1 MTAPSLLTTPPPGAP
16 SGHGPDG
23 ATPGSHEARGNGEG
37 AADPALL
44 DALEASRAHWKA
56 VADLAFDLS
65 FETDQEGRFVL
76 ASPAAFGWTGAE
88 LLGRK
93 GASLLEWPEPDGS
106 DPFRPE
112 APCRRRRAWIRRADG
127 SVAAVLISAT
137 PLFAPDGSVIGAI
150 GGLQDISEQELRAQ
164 AVAEQLHTFRQVA
177 AIARRMRR
185 AVLPEMVIRIGL
197 EALMEAVGG
206 YGAVITTCEA
216 GARPGSATMPAT
228 MPATATGEDA
238 ATVAGAVPAVLHR
251 VGEAP
256 AATDADIIALASS
269 AASGATAPWSRV
281 QPGLGRTLILS
292 AIATHFSEPVILM
305 LWREAGRGWSAADE
319 ALVAGF
325 MANLGGVLEHDQVQ
339 RELARQS
346 GVDALTGLLNR
357 DSFVQEIGR
366 RLDRLDAEGLSAT
379 LMVVGLDRF
388 EAVNQ
393 RAGYENGDVLLKGA
407 SQLLRDAV
415 RPTDLAAR
423 LGGDVFA
430 LWLDGADQFAAA
442 ERAENLCKSGVGL
455 ELEQPVHVR
464 LSIGLTTRPTRSFES
479 IETLLEQ
486 AHAALG
492 AIKLAGGGRWHFY
505 NEGIA
510 A

>member
-1 MTAPSLLTTPPPGAP
+1 MTASSLLTTPASGAS
-16 SGHGPDG
+16 SGDGPDG
-23 ATPGSHEARGNGEG
+23 ATPGSQEARGGFADD
-37 AADPALL
+37 AADPVLL
-44 DALEASRAHWKA
+44 GALEASRAHWKA

-65 FETDQEGRFVL
+65 FETDQEGRLVL
-76 ASPAAFGWTGAE
+76 ASPAAFGWTSAQ

-93 GASLLEWPEPDGS
+93 GTSLLEWPEPDGS
-106 DPFRPE
+106 DPFRPD
-112 APCRRRRAWIRRADG
+112 APCRRRRAWIKRADG
-127 SVAAVLISAT
+127 SVAAVLISAA
-137 PLFAPDGSVIGAI
+137 PVFAPDGSVIGAI

-216 GARPGSATMPAT
+216 GPRSGPHSGPA
-228 MPATATGEDA
+228 AAADQEA
-238 ATVAGAVPAVLHR
+238 ATVARAVPAVLHR

-256 AATDADIIALASS
+256 SATDGDIIALASA

-357 DSFVQEIGR
+357 DSFVQEISR

-393 RAGYENGDVLLKGA
+393 RAGYESGDVLLKGA

-455 ELEQPVHVR
+455 DLEQPVHVR

-505 NEGIA
+505 NEGIVT
-510 A
+510 